1 MEFNRFFLQ
10 TRALNPKNVVSLKN
24 IQKLCVAMTKLSLTF
39 LSHFQVANDYKCQ
52 NFQLHER
59 SEMLYNNFIH
69 LKRIIDTAF
78 PRLVRA
84 KREEAFRFLK
94 SSERKSHWH
103 THQPIFLFFT
113 SKSDTNILS
122 ELSEF
127 GHFIFLA
134 PRGK

>member
-1 MEFNRFFLQ
+1 MKLWNLITFFADF
-10 TRALNPKNVVSLKN
+10 TLNPKN
-24 IQKLCVAMTKLSLTF
+24 IQKLCLAMTKLSLTL

-52 NFQLHER
+52 NFQMHER
-59 SEMLYNNFIH
+59 SEILYNNFH

-127 GHFIFLA
+127 GNFIFWLLVVSNY
-134 PRGK
+134 